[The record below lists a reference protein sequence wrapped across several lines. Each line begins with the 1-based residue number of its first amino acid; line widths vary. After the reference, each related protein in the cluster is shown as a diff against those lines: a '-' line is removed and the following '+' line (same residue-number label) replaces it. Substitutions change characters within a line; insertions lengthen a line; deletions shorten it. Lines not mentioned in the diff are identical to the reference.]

1 MMDITT
7 GTTETTTTA
16 GSRATM
22 RAIVQK
28 AYGTADQLVLGTLD
42 RPSIAPDEV
51 LVRIAAAG
59 LDRGT
64 WHLMSGEPYLIRLMG
79 FGVRAPKNPVPGLD
93 VAGTVVAIGNDVT
106 RFAVGDAVFGV
117 SKGSFAEYAAAREGK
132 LAHKPES
139 LTFDEAA
146 VLGISGLTALKSVT
160 DVARVEAG
168 QHVLVIGA
176 SGGVGSFAV
185 QIAVALGAHVTGVC
199 STAKAGLVT
208 ALGAERVIDYTTADF
223 ADGSEYDVVLDIGGS
238 SSVSHLRRALAKDG
252 TLVIVGGEGSS
263 KWGTGMGRQL
273 RAAALSPFVR
283 QRLMMVVA
291 EEHHSGL
298 DRLAELVAA
307 GQLTP
312 ALERTYP
319 LEETADAMRDLVAGR
334 ARGKIAIHVADL
346 G

>member
-1 MMDITT
+1 MDITT
-7 GTTETTTTA
+7 NTSETTTSTSSA
-16 GSRATM
+16 GTM

-28 AYGTADQLVLGTLD
+28 AYGTADQLALATID

-51 LVRIAAAG
+51 LIRVGAAG

-79 FGVRAPKNPVPGLD
+79 FGVRAPKNQVPGFD

-106 RFAVGDAVFGV
+106 RFEVGDSVFGV
-117 SKGSFAEYAAAREGK
+117 SRGSFAEYAAAREDK
-132 LAHKPES
+132 LARKPEG
-139 LTFDEAA
+139 LTHEQAA
-146 VLGISGLTALKSVT
+146 VLGISGLTALKAVQ

-168 QHVLVIGA
+168 QRVLVIGA
-176 SGGVGSFAV
+176 SGGVGSYAV

-199 STAKAGLVT
+199 STAKTDLVT
-208 ALGAERVIDYTTADF
+208 ALGAERVIDYTTSDF
-223 ADGSEYDVVLDIGGS
+223 ADGTEYDVVIDIGGS

-263 KWGTGMGRQL
+263 KWSTGMGRQL
-273 RAAALSPFVR
+273 RAAALSPVVG
-283 QRLMMVVA
+283 QRLRMVVA

-298 DRLAELVAA
+298 ERLAELVAA
-307 GQLTP
+307 GQITP
-312 ALERTYP
+312 AVERAYP
-319 LEETADAMRDLVAGR
+319 LEQTADAMRDLVAGN
-334 ARGKIAIHVADL
+334 ARGKIAIRVATS